1 MVNKQILQLL
11 KSNQI
16 ELQNHNYRVY
26 NDHRLGIIASSHPYG
41 LFAEVIKDGKEY
53 HYCNGELH
61 VIYEKEEEIW
71 RTSISKDS
79 LYCK

>member
-1 MVNKQILQLL
+1 MVNKQILQFL

-26 NDHRLGIIASSHPYG
+26 NDHRLGVIASSHPYG
-41 LFAEVIKDGKEY
+41 LFAEVISEGKEY

-61 VIYEKEEEIW
+61 IVYDDKGNEIW
-71 RTSISKDS
+71 SIQ
-79 LYCK
+79 